1 VCVVEGRLAARSPL
15 VGRCHG
21 ASAHRAQRAATLRRL
36 SGTLAQPTDC
46 HDGILWVGMP
56 AHQRDAARA
65 AEIRVESDGTRLA
78 GTIWT
83 PAHGAEAG
91 VLMHPGSGPSDRN
104 NDVLFPPIREHLLE
118 AGIAVCSFD
127 KRGVGDSSGRWQ
139 DAGISEQADD
149 VTLVLDAFSTSLT
162 GVPIGLFG
170 HSQGGWVVVEAA
182 GRGIPVA
189 FVITNSGPGVSP
201 SQQERHAL
209 ANRLRRDR
217 ASDDTLAE
225 ALAAFDAVTNVMR
238 ERFSLDEALTRLG
251 AAGIDRRHLEGLEYM
266 FEDESMWQF
275 DSAIYD
281 YDPARALSRITVPV
295 LALFGATDE
304 ITPIAESV
312 AAFHAA
318 VRPDLLTVDVVP
330 GGNHR
335 LQYGDASRFVDGY
348 LEQLTLFI
356 RRATANGTLA
366 QVSAPRA
373 SAQPAS

>member
-1 VCVVEGRLAARSPL
+1 
-15 VGRCHG
+15 
-21 ASAHRAQRAATLRRL
+21 
-36 SGTLAQPTDC
+36 
-46 HDGILWVGMP
+46 
-56 AHQRDAARA
+56 
-65 AEIRVESDGTRLA
+65 VESNGIRLV

-83 PAHGAEAG
+83 PADGAEAG

-104 NDVLFPPIREHLLE
+104 NDVLFPPIREHLVE
-118 AGIAVCSFD
+118 TGVAVCSFD

-149 VTLVLDAFSTSLT
+149 LIVVLDAFRSNLT

-201 SQQERHAL
+201 ARQERHAL
-209 ANRLRRDR
+209 ASRMRRDR
-217 ASDDTLAE
+217 VSGDNLAE
-225 ALAAFDAVTNVMR
+225 ALAAFDAVTNLMR
-238 ERFSLDEALTRLG
+238 EGPALDEALARLD
-251 AAGIDRRHLEGLEYM
+251 AAGIDHRHLEGLEYM
-266 FEDESMWQF
+266 FEDESMWRF

-281 YDPARALSRITVPV
+281 YDPSRALSRITVPV

-304 ITPIAESV
+304 ITPIAESL

-318 VRPDLLTVDVVP
+318 VRPDLLTVDVFP

-335 LQYGDASRFVDGY
+335 LQCGDASRFIDGY
-348 LEQLTLFI
+348 LEQLTSFI
-356 RRATANGTLA
+356 RRSTTN
-366 QVSAPRA
+366 S
-373 SAQPAS
+373 

>member
-1 VCVVEGRLAARSPL
+1 MS
-15 VGRCHG
+15 
-21 ASAHRAQRAATLRRL
+21 
-36 SGTLAQPTDC
+36 
-46 HDGILWVGMP
+46 
-56 AHQRDAARA
+56 AHQRDTACAF
-65 AEIRVESDGTRLA
+65 EIRVASDGIRLV

-83 PAHGAEAG
+83 PADGAEAG
-91 VLMHPGSGPSDRN
+91 VLMHPGSGPSNRN
-104 NDVLFPPIREHLLE
+104 NDVLFPPIRAHLLK
-118 AGIAVCSFD
+118 AGVAVCSFD

-149 VTLVLDAFSTSLT
+149 LIVALDSFRTKLA

-170 HSQGGWVVVEAA
+170 HSQGGWVVVEAG

-201 SQQERHAL
+201 SRQERHAL
-209 ANRLRRDR
+209 ANRMRRDR
-217 ASDDTLAE
+217 VSDDNLAK
-225 ALAAFDAVTNVMR
+225 ALAAFDALTNLMR
-238 ERFSLDEALTRLG
+238 ERPSLDEALTRLD
-251 AAGIDRRHLEGLEYM
+251 AAGINHRHFEGLEYM

-318 VRPDLLTVDVVP
+318 VRPDLLTVDVLP

-348 LEQLTLFI
+348 LEQLTSFI
-356 RRATANGTLA
+356 RRATNG
-366 QVSAPRA
+366 
-373 SAQPAS
+373 